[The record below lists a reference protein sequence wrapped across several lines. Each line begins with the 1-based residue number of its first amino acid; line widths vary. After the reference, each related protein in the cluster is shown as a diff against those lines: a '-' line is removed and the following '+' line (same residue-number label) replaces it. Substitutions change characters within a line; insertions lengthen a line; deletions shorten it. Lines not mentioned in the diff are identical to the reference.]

1 MIKLST
7 LEGKKVRLYNKS
19 GTSFVGVVGDCI
31 YPEDNEPEEVE
42 AIVLDYPIRD
52 DGYKYKYPV
61 GFTATE
67 IEKVEVL

>member
-7 LEGKKVRLYNKS
+7 LEGKKVRLYSKS
-19 GTSFVGVVGDCI
+19 GASFVGVVGDYI
-31 YPEDNEPEEVE
+31 YPEDNEPENVE

-61 GFTATE
+61 EFTANE
-67 IEKVEVL
+67 IEKVEEL